1 MLSAYLHIVF
11 LGTSLTFAVVYIW
24 SRKNPHAMMNFL
36 GVVNFPAPV
45 MPFVLT
51 LVSVFLSGEL
61 PLSDVLGILCGHAS
75 LVIEELL
82 PFTQVGDLRI
92 PH

>member
-1 MLSAYLHIVF
+1 
-11 LGTSLTFAVVYIW
+11 LGTSLTFTVVYIW

-36 GVVNFPAPV
+36 GMVNFPAPV

-51 LVSVFLSGEL
+51 LVSVALSGEL
-61 PLSDVLGILCGHAS
+61 PISDILGILCGHAS
-75 LVIEELL
+75 LVLEELI
-82 PFTQVGDLRI
+82 PVIHVDDIRI

>member
-1 MLSAYLHIVF
+1 MSAYFHLVF
-11 LGTSLTFAVVYIW
+11 LGTSLTFTVVYIW

-36 GVVNFPAPV
+36 GVVNFPAPI

-51 LVSVFLSGEL
+51 AVSVALSGEI
-61 PLSDVLGILCGHAS
+61 PLSDILGILCGHAS
-75 LVIEELL
+75 LVLEELL
-82 PFTQVGDLRI
+82 PFAHMGDIRI